1 MAIGGVILM
10 GPRLLRTPDS
20 IEIEITQDMFE
31 DFYVLSTVYGIP
43 VKGIIRH
50 FLDDTIEPI
59 SIRVTK
65 K

>member
-1 MAIGGVILM
+1 MAKGGLLIM
-10 GPRLLRTPDS
+10 SPRLLRTPDG
-20 IEIEITQDMFE
+20 IEIEIPHDMFE

-43 VKGIIRH
+43 VKSIIKH
-50 FLDDTIEPI
+50 FLDGIIEPI